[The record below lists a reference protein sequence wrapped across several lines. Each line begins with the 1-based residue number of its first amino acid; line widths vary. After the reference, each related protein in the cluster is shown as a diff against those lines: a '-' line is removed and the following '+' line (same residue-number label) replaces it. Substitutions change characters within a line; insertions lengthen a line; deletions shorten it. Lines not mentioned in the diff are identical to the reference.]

1 MRNLFSGRGRY
12 ALACLVAVGG
22 LLTAAA
28 SCEPVKPEPPGP
40 VKEPAS
46 TGLSIEP
53 TSHDFGTDAGV
64 PQAFTVK
71 NNGPN
76 TSGTLDIAKSGDV
89 LNQFDVAA
97 SGPDNTCSGE
107 TLAAGATC
115 VVDVTFNGDGP
126 LGPAHADLVASSD
139 NPDDGE
145 AVANLLAEVV

>member
-1 MRNLFSGRGRY
+1 MRNLFSGRRRY

-22 LLTAAA
+22 LVTAAA
-28 SCEPVKPEPPGP
+28 SCEPTKQPVKP
-40 VKEPAS
+40 PAP

-64 PQAFTVK
+64 PQTFTVT
-71 NNGPN
+71 NNGPD

-97 SGPDNTCSGE
+97 GADNTCSGL

-115 VVDVTFNGDGP
+115 VVDVSFNGDGP
-126 LGPAHADLVASSD
+126 LGPAQADLVASSD
-139 NPDDGE
+139 DPDDGE
-145 AVANLLAEVV
+145 AVASLIAEVV